1 MNLPRAPW
9 EKYQEGQSSFGYL
22 RRQKWTDALA
32 LSTTRLTTAQAT
44 SASITT
50 VTTFTAQPDF
60 ARQITILPGG
70 TTADVKAGDYVITG
84 TNIRGE
90 VISDTLVFA
99 DNATVAQTSVK
110 AFKTV
115 TSIVYPVQDGTAATF
130 AVGINDALG
139 LDRCMN
145 ANEVILVTVAA
156 GVFETTR
163 PTVTF
168 HATDVSRNTI
178 DPNTALDAA
187 KDVTCVFVS
196 TEKTTKQGSSA

>member
-60 ARQITILPGG
+60 ARQITMLPGG
-70 TTADVKAGDYVITG
+70 TTTDVKAGDYVITG

-90 VISDTLVFA
+90 VITDTLVFA

-139 LDRCMN
+139 LDRAMTG
-145 ANEVILVTVAA
+145 NEVLRATID
-156 GVFETTR
+156 GVIETTL

-168 HATDVSRNTI
+168 DSTDVSKNTV
-178 DPNTALDAA
+178 DSNTALNAA
-187 KDVTCVFVS
+187 RDLVVVFIS
-196 TEKTTKQGSSA
+196 TEKTNKKGSSA

>member
-1 MNLPRAPW
+1 MNIPRQPW

-22 RRQKWTDALA
+22 RRQAWTNALA

-44 SASITT
+44 SGAITT

-60 ARQITILPGG
+60 ARQITMLPGG
-70 TTADVKAGDYVITG
+70 TTTDVKAGNYVITG
-84 TNIRGE
+84 TNIRNE

-145 ANEVILVTVAA
+145 ANEVILVTVSA
-156 GVFETTR
+156 GAFETTR

-168 HATDVSRNTI
+168 HATDVSQNTI

-196 TEKTTKQGSSA
+196 TERTNKKGSSA

>member
-1 MNLPRAPW
+1 MNLPRQPW

-22 RRQKWTDALA
+22 RRQAWTDPLA

-44 SASITT
+44 SAAITT

-99 DNATVAQTSVK
+99 DNATVAQTSIK

-145 ANEVILVTVAA
+145 ANEVILVTVSA
-156 GVFETTR
+156 GTFETTR

-196 TEKTTKQGSSA
+196 TERTTKQGSSA

>member
-1 MNLPRAPW
+1 MNLPRQPW

-44 SASITT
+44 SAAITT

-90 VISDTLVFA
+90 VITDTLVFA
-99 DNATVAQTSVK
+99 DNATVAQTSIK

>member
-1 MNLPRAPW
+1 MNLPRQPW

-22 RRQKWTDALA
+22 RRQAWTDPLA

-44 SASITT
+44 SAAITT

-99 DNATVAQTSVK
+99 DNATGAQTSVK

-139 LDRCMN
+139 LDRSMN
-145 ANEVILVTVAA
+145 ANEVILVTVSA
-156 GVFETTR
+156 GTFETTR

-196 TEKTTKQGSSA
+196 TERTTKQGSSA

>member
-1 MNLPRAPW
+1 MNLPRQPW

-22 RRQKWTDALA
+22 RRQAWTDPLA

-44 SASITT
+44 SAAITT

-99 DNATVAQTSVK
+99 DNATVAQTSIK

-139 LDRCMN
+139 LDRSMN
-145 ANEVILVTVAA
+145 ANEVILVTVSA
-156 GVFETTR
+156 GTFETTR

-196 TEKTTKQGSSA
+196 TERTTKQGSSA

>member
-1 MNLPRAPW
+1 MNLPRSPW

-22 RRQKWTDALA
+22 RRQAWTNALA
-32 LSTTRLTTAQAT
+32 LVTTRLTTAQAT
-44 SASITT
+44 SAAITT

-60 ARQITILPGG
+60 ARLITILPGG

-84 TNIRGE
+84 TNIRNE

-99 DNATVAQTSVK
+99 DNATAAQTSIK

-130 AVGINDALG
+130 AVGMSDALG
-139 LDRCMN
+139 LDRAM
-145 ANEVILVTVAA
+145 AGNEVLRATID
-156 GVFETTR
+156 GVIETTL

-168 HATDVSRNTI
+168 HATDVSRNTV
-178 DPNTALDAA
+178 DPNTALNDA
-187 KDVTCVFVS
+187 KDLVVVYIS
-196 TEKTTKQGSSA
+196 TEKTKKLGTTA